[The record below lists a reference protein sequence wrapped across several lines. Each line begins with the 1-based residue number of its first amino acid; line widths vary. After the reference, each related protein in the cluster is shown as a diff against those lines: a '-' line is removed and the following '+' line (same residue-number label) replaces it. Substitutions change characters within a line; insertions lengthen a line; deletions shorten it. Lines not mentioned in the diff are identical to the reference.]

1 MVNIELIK
9 KRGGDSKSLKK
20 KFDKANIEAGGK
32 IEELV
37 RLTAGRINDGL
48 QGNFRDA
55 KIWWA
60 IDHAYDVNQQQV
72 TYTLVRGFLDKKPS
86 KTDEVYKAA
95 ADWGIDRLLTPLCN
109 SDGTV
114 RCVPGTTDPI
124 LKLDLPTF
132 FQIYVPVV
140 QAYHKI
146 RVAKLFGDRDRD
158 PLYNYEPLRLTMQD
172 RLKCEIVT
180 ARIQR
185 QSTDMGYRADER
197 QLIHQSTLYGNALSF
212 PMEDWWT
219 EEQLDTDGK
228 ERIIREG
235 IRNAIPHPARTFYD
249 YGHRLS
255 TLNSDTGV
263 QWAGYWD
270 ITRWGEMLSQP
281 KYYWN
286 LDKVGATYGKFN
298 WLKSDGWRIYQELFP
313 CRFAF
318 PNLAERQ
325 GAGEQDRV
333 ERANYYLTDDYDT
346 GIVQAVIFQKFVP
359 SDWGL
364 YDYDY
369 PVWHRCVMAAED
381 TMVWCSPL
389 GYTPA
394 VAYMYDHDQGRA
406 FNSSL
411 GLELMPWQDMMSNYL
426 TQLLISV
433 KQNLA
438 NVVFWNQD
446 LLDVKYVEL
455 IDNLGEKLY
464 RKNNF
469 IPFSRQEWSW
479 QKNSTAQDVFHR
491 VDMPR
496 HNTQE
501 VLMAINTMLMIMERM
516 LGYTPEEVGGRSS
529 SEESATAAGIR
540 ETHRGIRIGF
550 TGSFIDEARHAR
562 KRQLY
567 DAMMNYSDDQIFA
580 EVAEMNDAKEADLKK
595 MGFEIEYPAG
605 GEHTKAGIKGT
616 KANLTLDGFAF
627 ERDVSTH
634 APDQQLA
641 AAMIQTFQ
649 AIFSNPAMVEQIG
662 VPQLIDLFNQM
673 LYYAGLPKDFRLRLD
688 KTQKSPVQ
696 QQTEVIQGLQQQVD
710 EAVKATQVQA
720 AESDAKIVQG
730 TQQEMQ
736 QLGAATAQMVEQKLG
751 QLAQATSQMADQKV
765 GELAQGIAQTINPK
779 LLQMGQMLVALIQKS
794 AKGEQTDA
802 LQNEAIQKLFN
813 LFGAAAG
820 VPPGVGP
827 TTGPAQVIPGGTGQ
841 SPITQTVTA

>member
-20 KFDKANIEAGGK
+20 KFDKAQIDPGGK

-60 IDHAYDVNQQQV
+60 IDRAYDINQRQV
-72 TYTLVRGFLDKKPS
+72 PYTLVSGFLDSRPS
-86 KTDEVYKAA
+86 KNTEIYKAA
-95 ADWGIDRLLTPLCN
+95 SDWGIDKLLTPLCN
-109 SDGTV
+109 SDGTP
-114 RCVPGTTDPI
+114 RCDATGMPMM
-124 LKLDLPTF
+124 KLDLPTF

-172 RLKCEIVT
+172 RMKCEIVT

-185 QSTDMGYRADER
+185 QATDMGYRSDER
-197 QLIHQSTLYGNALSF
+197 QSIHQATLYGNCLNF
-212 PMEDWWT
+212 PMEDWWY
-219 EEQLDTDGK
+219 EKQLDTNGK
-228 ERIIREG
+228 ERVIREG
-235 IRNAIPHPARTFYD
+235 IRNAIPHPARTYYD

-270 ITRWGEMLSQP
+270 IVRWGEMLGQ
-281 KYYWN
+281 KEYYWN
-286 LDKVGATYGKFN
+286 LDKVGATYGKYS

-318 PNLAERQ
+318 PNLSERQ

-333 ERANYYLTDDYDT
+333 ERANYYLTEDFDN
-346 GIVQAVIFQKFVP
+346 GVVQACIFQKLVP

-369 PVWHRCVMAAED
+369 PVWHRFVMAAED
-381 TMVWCSPL
+381 TVVWCSPL
-389 GYTPA
+389 GYTPS
-394 VAYMYDHDQGRA
+394 VAYLYDHDQGRA

-411 GLELMPWQDMMSNYL
+411 GLELMPWQDLMGNYL

-438 NVVFWNQD
+438 SVVFWNKD
-446 LLDVKYVEL
+446 LLDDKYVEL

-464 RKNNF
+464 RKTNF

-479 QKNSTAQDVFHR
+479 QKQTERDVFHR

-501 VLMAINTMLMIMERM
+501 VLMAINTMLMVMERM

-529 SEESATAAGIR
+529 AEESATAAGIR

-567 DAMMNYSDDQIFA
+567 DGMMNYSDDQIFA
-580 EVAEMNDAKEADLKK
+580 EIADMNDAKEAELKQ
-595 MGFEIEYPAG
+595 MGFDIEYPAK
-605 GEHTKAGIKGT
+605 GEHTKAGVKGK
-616 KANLTLDGFAF
+616 KASLTLDGFAF
-627 ERDVSTH
+627 ERDTSTH
-634 APDQQLA
+634 GPDSQLA

-649 AIFSNPAMVEQIG
+649 AIFSNPVMVEQIG

-673 LYYAGLPKDFRLRLD
+673 LFYAGLPKDFRLKLD
-688 KTQKSPVQ
+688 NTKKSPVQ
-696 QQTEVIQGLQQQVD
+696 EQTEVIQGLQAQVA
-710 EAVKATQVQA
+710 EAIKATQVQA
-720 AESDAKIVQG
+720 AQSDAQIVQK
-730 TQQEMQ
+730 TQQDMQ
-736 QLGAATAQMVEQKLG
+736 QLAVATAQMVDG
-751 QLAQATSQMADQKV
+751 KV
-765 GELAQGIAQTINPK
+765 GELAQGIAQAFNPK
-779 LLQMGQMLVALIQKS
+779 MAQMGQALIGLIQRLPKV
-794 AKGEQTDA
+794 EQENAMQDA
-802 LQNEAIQKLFN
+802 AIQKLFN

-820 VPPGVGP
+820 LPPGVGP
-827 TTGPAQVIPGGTGQ
+827 TTGPVPQQ
-841 SPITQTVTA
+841 TQTITA

>member
-9 KRGGDSKSLKK
+9 KRGGDSKSLKA
-20 KFDKANIEAGGK
+20 KFNKTNIEAGGK

-60 IDHAYDVNQQQV
+60 IDRAYDINQRQV
-72 TYTLVRGFLDKKPS
+72 PYTLVSGFLDSRPS
-86 KTDEVYKAA
+86 KSTDVYKAA
-95 ADWGIDRLLTPLCN
+95 ADWGIDKLLTPLCN
-109 SDGTV
+109 SDGSAK
-114 RCVPGTTDPI
+114 CDAAGTPMM
-124 LKLDLPTF
+124 KLDLPTF

-180 ARIQR
+180 ARVQR
-185 QSTDMGYRADER
+185 QATDMGYRSDER
-197 QLIHQSTLYGNALSF
+197 QSIHQATLYGNCLNF

-219 EEQLDTDGK
+219 EKQLDGK
-228 ERIIREG
+228 GEERVIREG

-270 ITRWGEMLSQP
+270 IVRWGEMLGQ
-281 KYYWN
+281 KEYYWN
-286 LDKVGATYGKFN
+286 LDKVGATYGKYS

-313 CRFAF
+313 CRFPF
-318 PNLAERQ
+318 PNLSERQ
-325 GAGEQDRV
+325 GAGEQDRI
-333 ERANYYLTDDYDT
+333 ERANYYLTEDHDN
-346 GIVQAVIFQKFVP
+346 GVVQACIFQKLVP

-364 YDYDY
+364 YDYKY

-381 TMVWCSPL
+381 TMIWCSPL
-389 GYTPA
+389 GYNPS

-438 NVVFWNQD
+438 SVVFWNKD
-446 LLDVKYVEL
+446 LLDDKYVEL

-464 RKNNF
+464 RKTNF

-479 QKNSTAQDVFHR
+479 QKQTERDVFHR
-491 VDMPR
+491 VEMPS

-501 VLMAINTMLMIMERM
+501 VLMAINTMLMVMERM

-529 SEESATAAGIR
+529 AEESATAAGIR

-567 DAMMNYSDDQIFA
+567 QSGMNYWDDEIFA

-595 MGFEIEYPAG
+595 MGFEIEYPAKG
-605 GEHTKAGIKGT
+605 DHTKAGVKGD
-616 KANLTLDGFAF
+616 KASLTLDGFAF
-627 ERDVSTH
+627 ERDTSSH
-634 APDQQLA
+634 MPDNQVA

-649 AIFSNPAMVEQIG
+649 AIFANPAMVEQIG

-673 LYYAGLPKDFRLRLD
+673 LVYAGLPKDFRLKLD
-688 KTQKSPVQ
+688 STKKSPVQ
-696 QQTEVIQGLQQQVD
+696 EQTEVIQGLQTQVA
-710 EAVKATQVQA
+710 EAIKATQLQA

-736 QLGAATAQMVEQKLG
+736 QLAQASAQAMDQKLTELATGVNQMVDG
-751 QLAQATSQMADQKV
+751 KV
-765 GELAQGIAQTINPK
+765 GELAQGIQQAFNPK
-779 LLQMGQMLVALIQKS
+779 MMQMGQALMGLIQRLPKVEREN
-794 AKGEQTDA
+794 AMQDA
-802 LQNEAIQKLFN
+802 AIQKLFN

-820 VPPGVGP
+820 LPPGVGP
-827 TTGPAQVIPGGTGQ
+827 TTGPAPATVVPQPQT
-841 SPITQTVTA
+841 ITA

>member
-9 KRGGDSKSLKK
+9 KRGGDSKSLKA
-20 KFDKANIEAGGK
+20 KFDKKNIEVGGK

-60 IDHAYDVNQQQV
+60 IDRAYDINQRQV
-72 TYTLVRGFLDKKPS
+72 PYTLVNGFLDKRPS
-86 KTDEVYKAA
+86 TNTEIYKAA
-95 ADWGIDRLLTPLCN
+95 ADWGIDKLLTPLCN
-109 SDGTV
+109 SDGTPK
-114 RCVPGTTDPI
+114 CSPGGDPL

-158 PLYNYEPLRLTMQD
+158 PLYNYEPLRLTMKD
-172 RLKCEIVT
+172 RLKCEIIN

-185 QSTDMGYRADER
+185 QATDMGYRADER
-197 QLIHQSTLYGNALSF
+197 QSIHQSTLYGHCLNF

-219 EEQLDTDGK
+219 EKQLDEKSK
-228 ERIIREG
+228 ERVIREG
-235 IRNAIPHPARTFYD
+235 IRNAIPHPGRTFYD

-263 QWAGYWD
+263 QWDGYWD
-270 ITRWGEMLSQP
+270 IVRWGEMLAQ
-281 KYYWN
+281 KDYYWN
-286 LDKVGATYGKFN
+286 LDKVGATYGKYS

-318 PNLAERQ
+318 PNLSERK
-325 GAGEQDRV
+325 GAGEQDRI
-333 ERANYYLTDDYDT
+333 ERANYYLTEDHDT
-346 GIVQAVIFQKFVP
+346 GIVQAVIFQKLVP

-369 PVWHRCVMAAED
+369 PVWHRFVMAAED
-381 TMVWCSPL
+381 TVVWCSPL
-389 GYTPA
+389 GYNPGI
-394 VAYMYDHDQGRA
+394 AYMYDHDQGRA

-411 GLELMPWQDMMSNYL
+411 GLELLPWQDMMSNYL

-438 NVVFWNQD
+438 NVIFWNKD
-446 LLDVKYVEL
+446 LLDDKYVEL
-455 IDNLGEKLY
+455 IDNLGEKMY
-464 RKNNF
+464 RKTNF

-479 QKNSTAQDVFHR
+479 QKQTERDVFYR
-491 VDMPR
+491 VDMPK

-501 VLMAINTMLMIMERM
+501 VLMAINTMLMVMERM

-529 SEESATAAGIR
+529 AEESATAAGIR

-567 DAMMNYSDDQIFA
+567 DAMMNYSDDKIFA
-580 EVAEMNDAKEADLKK
+580 EIADMSEAKEADLKE
-595 MGFEIEYPAG
+595 MGFEIEYPAK
-605 GEHTKAGIKGT
+605 GEHTKAGITGD
-616 KANLTLDGFAF
+616 KASLTLDGFAF

-634 APDQQLA
+634 GLDSQVA

-649 AIFSNPAMVEQIG
+649 AIFTNPAMVEQIG

-688 KTQKSPVQ
+688 NTKKSPVQ
-696 QQTEVIQGLQQQVD
+696 QQTEVIQGLQQQVA
-710 EAVKATQVQA
+710 EAIKATQLQA
-720 AESDAKIVQG
+720 AQADAQIAQK
-730 TQQEMQ
+730 TEQELQ
-736 QLGAATAQMVEQKLG
+736 QLAVATSQMVDQKLG
-751 QLAQATSQMADQKV
+751 QVAQATTQMVDQKV
-765 GELAQGIAQTINPK
+765 SELGQGIGQTISPK
-779 LLQMGQMLVALIQKS
+779 IAQMGQALMGLIQALPQVQKEN
-794 AKGEQTDA
+794 AMQDA
-802 LQNEAIQKLFN
+802 AIQKLFN

-820 VPPGVGP
+820 IPPGVGP
-827 TTGPAQVIPGGTGQ
+827 TTGPAPATVVPQP
-841 SPITQTVTA
+841 QTVTA

>member
-1 MVNIELIK
+1 MVNIDLIR
-9 KRGGDSKSLKK
+9 KRGGDSDSLRK
-20 KFDKANIEAGGK
+20 KFDKAQIEAGGK

-37 RLTAGRINDGL
+37 KLTAGRINDGL

-60 IDHAYDVNQQQV
+60 IDRAYDINQRQV
-72 TYTLVRGFLDKKPS
+72 PYTLVSGFLDSKPS
-86 KTDEVYKAA
+86 KNTDIYKAA
-95 ADWGIDRLLTPLCN
+95 ADWGIDKLLVPLCN
-109 SDGTV
+109 SDGSP
-114 RCVPGTTDPI
+114 RCTPAGDPI
-124 LKLDLPTF
+124 MKLDLPTF

-158 PLYNYEPLRLTMQD
+158 PLYNYEPLRLTMKD
-172 RLKCEIVT
+172 RLKCEILT
-180 ARIQR
+180 ARVQR
-185 QSTDMGYRADER
+185 QATDMGYRSDER
-197 QLIHQSTLYGNALSF
+197 QSIHQATLYGNCLNF
-212 PMEDWWT
+212 PMEDWWS
-219 EEQLDTDGK
+219 EKQLDGKGK

-270 ITRWGEMLSQP
+270 IVRWGEMLGQ
-281 KYYWN
+281 KEYYWN
-286 LDKVGATYGKFN
+286 LDKVGATYGKYS
-298 WLKSDGWRIYQELFP
+298 WIKSDGWRIYQELFP

-318 PNLAERQ
+318 PNLSERQ
-325 GAGEQDRV
+325 GAGDQDRI
-333 ERANYYLTDDYDT
+333 ERANYYLTEDYDS
-346 GIVQAVIFQKFVP
+346 GCVQACIFQKIVP
-359 SDWGL
+359 KDWGL
-364 YDYDY
+364 YDYEY
-369 PVWHRCVMAAED
+369 PVWHRFVMAAED
-381 TMVWCSPL
+381 TVVWCSPL
-389 GYTPA
+389 GYNPS

-438 NVVFWNQD
+438 SVVFWNKD
-446 LLDVKYVEL
+446 LLDDKYVEL

-464 RKNNF
+464 RKTNF

-479 QKNSTAQDVFHR
+479 QKQTERDVFHR

-501 VLMAINTMLMIMERM
+501 VLMAINTMLMVMERM

-529 SEESATAAGIR
+529 AEESATAAGIR

-562 KRQLY
+562 KSQLY
-567 DAMMNYSDDQIFA
+567 QAGMNYWDDEIFA
-580 EVAEMNDAKEADLKK
+580 EIAEMNDAKEADLKD
-595 MGFEIEYPAG
+595 MEFEIEYPAKG
-605 GEHTKAGIKGT
+605 DHTKAGVKGK
-616 KANLTLDGFAF
+616 KANLTLSGFAF
-627 ERDVSTH
+627 ERDTSSNM
-634 APDQQLA
+634 PDNQVA

-649 AIFSNPAMVEQIG
+649 AIFANPAMVEQLG

-673 LYYAGLPKDFRLRLD
+673 LVYAGLPKDFRLKLD
-688 KTQKSPVQ
+688 TTKKSPVQ
-696 QQTEVIQGLQQQVD
+696 EQTEVIQGLQTQVG
-710 EAVKATQVQA
+710 EAVKALQTQA
-720 AESDAKIVQG
+720 AESDAKIVQQ
-730 TQQEMQ
+730 TQAEMQ
-736 QLGAATAQMVEQKLG
+736 QLAQASAQMVDQKLVELAQGTAQMV
-751 QLAQATSQMADQKV
+751 DQKV
-765 GELAQGIAQTINPK
+765 EELAVGIAQGINPK
-779 LLQMGQMLVALIQKS
+779 MQQMGQALIGLIQRLPKV
-794 AKGEQTDA
+794 EQENAMQDA
-802 LQNEAIQKLFN
+802 AIQKLFN

-820 VPPGVGP
+820 LPPGVGP
-827 TTGPAQVIPGGTGQ
+827 TTGPAPATVVPQPQT
-841 SPITQTVTA
+841 ITA